1 MVTNL
6 IYLFMYKLS
15 YIHLSSLGSINKKLL
30 SCLVNKGVWGLGE
43 SIKDMKICE
52 KNIFSENAGSG
63 SKWNKKCIYW
73 CWCKSCYKTTRS
85 KRTGS
90 CSLYFFNE
98 KYLQNLKY
106 DVPSGMYFSFNFAWD
121 FIQLG
126 FFLLN
131 LDRILA
137 SFNQLYINCLAIL
150 ILIET
155 CSKWAFKTVVKYC
168 YLPLKWFELE
178 VNWKTFQKKNW
189 LKNSS
194 LSMTL
199 HQKSLI

>member
-6 IYLFMYKLS
+6 IYLFIYKLS

-43 SIKDMKICE
+43 SIKDRKICE
-52 KNIFSENAGSG
+52 KNIFQKMLDQVLNEIKNVSTSADVKAVIKQQEVKELVVVA
-63 SKWNKKCIYW
+63 CI
-73 CWCKSCYKTTRS
+73 
-85 KRTGS
+85 
-90 CSLYFFNE
+90 FFNE

-131 LDRILA
+131 LA

-178 VNWKTFQKKNW
+178 VNWKTFQKKN
-189 LKNSS
+189 
-194 LSMTL
+194 
-199 HQKSLI
+199 